1 MKNEERI
8 DYVKYSA
15 LKLHFIKELQEN
27 IKTVNP
33 ITPLKDIKVGNHT
46 TGDLE

>member
-8 DYVKYSA
+8 DYVKYST
-15 LKLHFIKELQEN
+15 LKLHLTKELQKN

-33 ITPLKDIKVGNHT
+33 IRALTDIKVGNHT